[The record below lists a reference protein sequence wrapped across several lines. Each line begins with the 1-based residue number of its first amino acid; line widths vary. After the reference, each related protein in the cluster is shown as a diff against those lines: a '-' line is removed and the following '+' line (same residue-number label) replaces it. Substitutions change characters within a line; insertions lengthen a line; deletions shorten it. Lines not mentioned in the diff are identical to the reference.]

1 MFLVSLVLGEESCYS
16 TQSLCNAACSSSI
29 YCYESYSSYNSYQYC
44 CDSTIEDVAT
54 GVAVTIIVV
63 SVVVPLV
70 IIIVAVIITICCCVR
85 SKRSHQQQ

>member
-1 MFLVSLVLGEESCYS
+1 MFLASLVLGEESCYDS
-16 TQSLCNAACSSSI
+16 YDTCDFYCTGVCTQS
-29 YCYESYSSYNSYQYC
+29 YYSYKYC
-44 CDSTIEDVAT
+44 CDTTIEDVAT